1 MMTFDINNSVGAP
14 PPSSSLPTPEEN
26 RLKEVEQATNNVQP
40 SSMLINILHH
50 KLRDPSIVPTF
61 ERHYAH
67 SHLLGRLVRPRWML
81 KSAAANEQGEDMVAD
96 KKEEEDDEKA
106 TDVPNGEKQHAITEE
121 DDTSISKCTDDINSS
136 LNDTKQSYKEE
147 EKESRTTTKYNT
159 IPKRNYINLRM
170 EQNALFANNQ
180 HLQCQQMLSKLYT
193 TLHPQTSINNCD
205 NNDRDNGK
213 QWMKQADTIQQLLNE
228 GLAACP
234 NHEGLLSAEKQYKEW
249 IQRRI
254 HGLSVSVN
262 RGREDDSL
270 GVARSQTTSTDPT
283 SKTNNSRGSNNA
295 YLPNQFPASTIKPK
309 KGAEGRA
316 QMAMKDALL
325 ERSFLLGNG
334 TTGEKDESKNKYEE
348 DDDMYPL
355 LSINDD
361 RLVGVREDV
370 QKNAATESYKSRSDI
385 EDDDS
390 QIHDRRKKRSK
401 HKHKRHKRKKSRRS
415 SHDDD
420 RKRTKKR
427 EPSSRLLSS
436 EDSDSSSSY
445 RRKRYRRKEKKRR
458 KKKKSYRE
466 SCGTRYSS
474 EEDKDGDCKQ
484 PRGEVLNSKGEEA
497 T

>member
-1 MMTFDINNSVGAP
+1 
-14 PPSSSLPTPEEN
+14 
-26 RLKEVEQATNNVQP
+26 
-40 SSMLINILHH
+40 
-50 KLRDPSIVPTF
+50 
-61 ERHYAH
+61 
-67 SHLLGRLVRPRWML
+67 
-81 KSAAANEQGEDMVAD
+81 
-96 KKEEEDDEKA
+96 
-106 TDVPNGEKQHAITEE
+106 
-121 DDTSISKCTDDINSS
+121 
-136 LNDTKQSYKEE
+136 
-147 EKESRTTTKYNT
+147 
-159 IPKRNYINLRM
+159 
-170 EQNALFANNQ
+170 
-180 HLQCQQMLSKLYT
+180 
-193 TLHPQTSINNCD
+193 
-205 NNDRDNGK
+205 
-213 QWMKQADTIQQLLNE
+213 
-228 GLAACP
+228 
-234 NHEGLLSAEKQYKEW
+234 
-249 IQRRI
+249 
-254 HGLSVSVN
+254 
-262 RGREDDSL
+262 
-270 GVARSQTTSTDPT
+270 
-283 SKTNNSRGSNNA
+283 
-295 YLPNQFPASTIKPK
+295 
-309 KGAEGRA
+309 
-316 QMAMKDALL
+316 MKDALL

-427 EPSSRLLSS
+427 EPSSSRVRKKSDSRSASRSRLLSS

-445 RRKRYRRKEKKRR
+445 RRKRYRRKENKRR

-466 SCGTRYSS
+466 SRGTRYSS